1 MADHPLPWRWEN
13 WERLIDAKG
22 DPLIEVT
29 DEPVVDDA
37 DEGPHSPT
45 VLFANS
51 YVRAVTERAGAM
63 DQELRWLTTLLF
75 EAKALLDLMYP
86 DHRTR
91 LMMIRSLLAEIDA
104 AKAPAASSPS
114 LLISRCVLDE
124 HTCPTCFAADG
135 SPATSTPACEHLAK
149 GTGTCRCVLVPNPAK
164 AGR

>member
-63 DQELRWLTTLLF
+63 EQELRWLTTLLF
-75 EAKALLDLMYP
+75 EAKTLLDMMYP
-86 DHRTR
+86 DHGAR
-91 LMMIRSLLAEIDA
+91 LKMTMALLAEIDA
-104 AKAPAASSPS
+104 AKTSAASSPA
-114 LLISRCVLDE
+114 LVSRCVLDE

-149 GTGTCRCVLVPNPAK
+149 GTGMCRCVLVPATK
-164 AGR
+164 AGG